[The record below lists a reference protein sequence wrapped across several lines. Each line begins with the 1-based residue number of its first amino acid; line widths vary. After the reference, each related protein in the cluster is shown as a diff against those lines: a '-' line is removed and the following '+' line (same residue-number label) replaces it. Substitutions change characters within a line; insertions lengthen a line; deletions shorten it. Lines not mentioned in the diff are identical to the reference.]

1 MLIDK
6 PAGPTSH
13 DVVARVR
20 RALGTREVGHAG
32 TLDPFATGLL
42 VLLIGRATRLARF
55 VERLPKG
62 YRTVVRLGQ
71 ATDTDDATGRV
82 IIERPL
88 DPWPSEP
95 EVRTGLES
103 LAGVQRQRPPAYSAR
118 RVEGRRGYQ
127 LARAGVAVE
136 LPARE
141 VTVYRVEL
149 MAGSQPSLLEF
160 SAARYRPAPT
170 FARWRATW
178 SRAVRHGG
186 ALPRAPRREWIGP
199 FLVVQATD
207 PAAVG
212 SGTPLLTPLRL
223 VEGLQQV
230 ALAPGQ
236 AEQIGRG
243 KTIPAE
249 SGRGGEAALVWQD
262 RLVAVAE
269 RIGEQWQPR
278 IVLEPA

>member
-1 MLIDK
+1 M
-6 PAGPTSH
+6 
-13 DVVARVR
+13 VARVR
-20 RALGTREVGHAG
+20 RALGISAVGHAG

-62 YRTVVRLGQ
+62 YRSVVRLGQ
-71 ATDTDDATGRV
+71 ATDTDDATGRMV
-82 IIERPL
+82 VEKPL
-88 DPWPSEP
+88 DPWPPEA
-95 EVRTGLES
+95 EVRTALES
-103 LAGVQRQRPPAYSAR
+103 LAGTQLQQPPAYSAR
-118 RVEGRRGYQ
+118 RVEGRRGYR
-127 LARAGVAVE
+127 LARAGQAVE

-141 VTVYRVEL
+141 ITVHRIEL
-149 MAGSQPSLLEF
+149 IRYQPPLVEF
-160 SAARYRPAPT
+160 SATVSAGTYI
-170 FARWRATW
+170 RALGRDLGRLLGT
-178 SRAVRHGG
+178 AAHCTE
-186 ALPRAPRREWIGP
+186 LRREWIGP
-199 FLVVQATD
+199 FQAKE
-207 PAAVG
+207 AAPPEAV
-212 SGTPLLTPLRL
+212 SPGTPLLSPLQL

-230 ALAPGQ
+230 RLGPGQ

-249 SGRGGEAALVWQD
+249 SGRGDEAALVWQD

>member
-118 RVEGRRGYQ
+118 RVEGRRGYE

-149 MAGSQPSLLEF
+149 IRYQPPLLEF
-160 SAARYRPAPT
+160 SATVSAGTYIRALARDLGERLGTA
-170 FARWRATW
+170 A
-178 SRAVRHGG
+178 HC
-186 ALPRAPRREWIGP
+186 LELRREWIGP
-199 FLVVQATD
+199 FLVNQATD
-207 PAAVG
+207 LAAVG